1 MSLYLCLADS
11 LTEALVVL
19 LALVSQNVEIQKIL
33 AFAGA
38 FDGLLAIINGEGG
51 IEGGVTVQ
59 DSLLVLEQL
68 LRLNV
73 SNQV

>member
-1 MSLYLCLADS
+1 MLQ
-11 LTEALVVL
+11 
-19 LALVSQNVEIQKIL
+19 ALVSQNIEIQKIL

-38 FDGLLAIINGEGG
+38 FDGLLSIISSEGG

-59 DSLLVLEQL
+59 DSLAVLEQL

-73 SNQV
+73 SNQASLPKLNS